1 MHLARLQSDAS
12 GGSQLTVCQG
22 LYPPEGWRVGKRTGM
37 PQNEG
42 GVGVMEIVRTPL
54 SFRNT
59 GHSSACIDGCGG
71 MRGSLEGRGRMPP
84 MTAVGWAWSF
94 QANVKQHIP
103 KAEQQLEGL
112 DEALTWHLSAQC
124 ALGSGYLAV

>member
-1 MHLARLQSDAS
+1 MHLARLRSDAS

-42 GVGVMEIVRTPL
+42 GGCHGDSENTL

-59 GHSSACIDGCGG
+59 GHSSACVDRCRG

-112 DEALTWHLSAQC
+112 DEALTWHLSAQR